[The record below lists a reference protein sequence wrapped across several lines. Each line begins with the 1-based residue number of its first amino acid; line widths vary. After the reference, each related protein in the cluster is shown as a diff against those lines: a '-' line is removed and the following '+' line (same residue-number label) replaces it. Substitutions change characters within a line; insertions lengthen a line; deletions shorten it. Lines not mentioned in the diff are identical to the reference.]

1 MLLYEMLTLKLP
13 FEQLD
18 TCDTIDAVI
27 AGQQVASMEIEKEIR
42 EKYQS
47 LVDLYTM
54 CTNNLPDLRPSSDK
68 IIKQLA
74 PMMQDGAFT
83 LKVSRKPS
91 LVEQLNKY
99 NSTSRLNPELS
110 NLDMVMEE
118 DILNNGQ
125 GRNNTPSVTFRGP
138 QTQGNLDRKYPAALG
153 IHSERDHIVRVD
165 DDISK
170 QESVEIYS
178 PRAKLGKSKDKK
190 AKMKKEKSSLFK
202 DKKKRVRSSSHSKNE
217 GSTSEI
223 DYSPSDPTFNATT
236 KSLKKPKRNVVSK
249 STLQKYDTDA

>member
-1 MLLYEMLTLKLP
+1 
-13 FEQLD
+13 
-18 TCDTIDAVI
+18 
-27 AGQQVASMEIEKEIR
+27 
-42 EKYQS
+42 
-47 LVDLYTM
+47 
-54 CTNNLPDLRPSSDK
+54 
-68 IIKQLA
+68 
-74 PMMQDGAFT
+74 
-83 LKVSRKPS
+83 
-91 LVEQLNKY
+91 
-99 NSTSRLNPELS
+99 
-110 NLDMVMEE
+110 MEE

-190 AKMKKEKSSLFK
+190 EKTSLFK

-223 DYSPSDPTFNATT
+223 DYS
-236 KSLKKPKRNVVSK
+236 
-249 STLQKYDTDA
+249 